1 MTTEQLIKYI
11 DNRIAYI
18 EQHCLITEDYR
29 EYTDRIYNTLMEGRL
44 DELRDLKAAFTGEL
58 NGD

>member
-1 MTTEQLIKYI
+1 MTTEQLIKYL

-18 EQHCLITEDYR
+18 EKYCLITEDYR
-29 EYTDRIYNTLMEGRL
+29 GYTDRIYNTLMEGRL